1 MREFTSSSFV
11 LKQYVR
17 KPILISTHKYVYVD
31 AQSNNFRRQVGI
43 SSAGFRRSFQEL
55 CPTSQPR
62 PALTLRDCVA
72 MNEWTILVISSGGAR
87 DLTLFSY
94 MRRKDSSLE
103 FILSKAEGARNGNCE
118 TLSLAGKLLRKIDFS
133 REVR

>member
-1 MREFTSSSFV
+1 
-11 LKQYVR
+11 
-17 KPILISTHKYVYVD
+17 
-31 AQSNNFRRQVGI
+31 
-43 SSAGFRRSFQEL
+43 
-55 CPTSQPR
+55 
-62 PALTLRDCVA
+62 

-87 DLTLFSY
+87 DLTFFSY